1 MKTNMREFQNIA
13 TASAFNNA
21 LPHSGG
27 NLRPNSVTQTLTA
40 LREEDP
46 AFDKVIVT
54 QRFERGR
61 LVASAEAMASRMYVL
76 MSGKVN
82 LLCTN
87 NEGRRLV
94 IATLEPGAIFGE
106 GALGMNS
113 DQNVFAE
120 AAEDSAVWV
129 IPASEARSMT
139 MQYPI
144 LGWGM
149 LQTYGMRLMQV
160 ENSLE
165 DVAYKK
171 LPERLAA
178 LLVELDADPQ
188 AVRVCIQ
195 SSSIASFGSLEN
207 LVNAYGTLYRYL
219 KDNYD
224 SPAKLKKYWGYL
236 ANDVV
241 FIQISTDVSSALKIF
256 ETINERGVGL
266 NPMDLLKNL
275 LFTQVGQAQ
284 FTQLKDEWK
293 KITKPLEK
301 GKEKPLFDHFVMQ
314 LESFLFYYI
323 FTKTPTRDLERSFS
337 QWANELRAI
346 ADAAE
351 CRCHN
356 QWQGIDS

>member
-178 LLVELDADPQ
+178 LLVELDADQSGTIKGVSHQ
-188 AVRVCIQ
+188 ALADRLGTYRETVSAILRDFKRQ
-195 SSSIASFGSLEN
+195 G
-207 LVNAYGTLYRYL
+207 LVELGYRRIKLVDTETLR
-219 KDNYD
+219 
-224 SPAKLKKYWGYL
+224 
-236 ANDVV
+236 DV
-241 FIQISTDVSSALKIF
+241 
-256 ETINERGVGL
+256 GGL
-266 NPMDLLKNL
+266 W
-275 LFTQVGQAQ
+275 
-284 FTQLKDEWK
+284 EW
-293 KITKPLEK
+293 
-301 GKEKPLFDHFVMQ
+301 
-314 LESFLFYYI
+314 
-323 FTKTPTRDLERSFS
+323 
-337 QWANELRAI
+337 
-346 ADAAE
+346 
-351 CRCHN
+351 
-356 QWQGIDS
+356 